1 MMMCRRHPLTILI
14 ALLAVAMLAQTDA
27 PPEIT
32 PEASPGA
39 AWRGMAMPAKQATLN
54 APVDG
59 NLAATAVSEG
69 QRVRAG
75 DSLITMDDGVQQA
88 VVRAAELK
96 AGATADLDRA
106 KLELEEARIT
116 LDRLIEAQKNRAAQ
130 EWEVRRAAL
139 QRDIAQVAVV
149 KAGEDRKLAEAEL
162 QLEQQR
168 LARFKLTAPWDGI
181 VVRVLVKPG
190 ATLSRSDAVL
200 KLVALDQLEAE
211 IYVPA
216 ERFSQVKVGQVYALA
231 AGEPVNRDVQAKLKF
246 ADPVIDPASQTFRCV
261 FAIDNADL
269 SLPAGFVVQW
279 SEAGMGGDGG
289 R

>member
-1 MMMCRRHPLTILI
+1 MVI

-27 PPEIT
+27 PPA
-32 PEASPGA
+32 PEAPPAA

-75 DSLITMDDGVQQA
+75 DLLITMDDGVQQA

-96 AGATADLDRA
+96 AGAAADLDRA

-168 LARFKLTAPWDGI
+168 LARFKLTSPWDGI

-216 ERFSQVKVGQVYALA
+216 EQFSKVKVGRVYALA
-231 AGEPVNRDVQAKLKF
+231 AGVPVNRDVEAKLKF

-279 SEAGMGGDGG
+279 REAEMGGDGG
-289 R
+289 